1 MLLPSQPLR
10 SRNKNK
16 DRLLAIRVMTRTPPG
31 HELGF
36 CSKITRHQGSISY
49 FIITRFRPSPERC
62 KSDFISSINS
72 TRFRIEGHL
81 HIRAD
86 RAGGTT
92 GASGTACKVDAT
104 KTTPEAVANS
114 FAAPGHSRRCY
125 RKLDMHLCIQS
136 QVLTQIIRR
145 RHFRCCVCSCALVL
159 SVF

>member
-1 MLLPSQPLR
+1 
-10 SRNKNK
+10 
-16 DRLLAIRVMTRTPPG
+16 MTGTPRG

-62 KSDFISSINS
+62 KSDFINSINS

-86 RAGGTT
+86 CAGGATCAA
-92 GASGTACKVDAT
+92 GRSCNVDAT
-104 KTTPEAVANS
+104 KPNPEAVANP
-114 FAAPGHSRRCY
+114 FAAHGHPRSCS

-145 RHFRCCVCSCALVL
+145 RHFRCYVCSCALVL